1 MLTRLV
7 LQLETPSLVP
17 SSKLR
22 RKEHLDLLSDVDN
35 QVFCEKGTKRN
46 CPFQYIY
53 IYIYIYSVR
62 LLDKPCVSALDAV
75 WYVEKNDW
83 II

>member
-22 RKEHLDLLSDVDN
+22 RKEHLDLLSGVDN
-35 QVFCEKGTKRN
+35 QVFCEKGTKLN
-46 CPFQYIY
+46 CPFQN
-53 IYIYIYSVR
+53 IYIYSVR
-62 LLDKPCVSALDAV
+62 LLDKPCVSALDAAL
-75 WYVEKNDW
+75 YVEKNDW